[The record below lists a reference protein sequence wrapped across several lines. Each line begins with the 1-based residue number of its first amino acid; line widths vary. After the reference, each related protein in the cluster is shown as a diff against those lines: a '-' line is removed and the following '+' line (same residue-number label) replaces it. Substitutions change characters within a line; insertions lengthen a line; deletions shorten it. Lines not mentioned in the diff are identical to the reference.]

1 MVSPLDP
8 FAFIGQF
15 VEEARE
21 RLRSLDDSLLS
32 LERDPKAGEAMREAL
47 RQAHSLKGSA
57 KMLGLNDISRL
68 VHRMEDLLVAAREDR
83 VALDARAFDALFTGV
98 DALTSRVDQL
108 AGGIREPMDVT
119 PFCRAFDAL
128 TGSSEGPAVPAEE
141 VEAAMPAAPAQPL
154 VAAPDAG
161 TQAGLPRQAAPE
173 VRRSVRVLVE
183 KIDGLANLAA
193 EMVIQNLQASER
205 AGELRH
211 QESLLRQ
218 LKNRLQ
224 VIRQGLPSGGN
235 GVGSRLDEYVDL
247 VEGAGRRMRQFVEE
261 FSGDQV
267 RMNLVTEE
275 LRQTV
280 IGLTMLPLSTVFDAF
295 PRAVRDL
302 ARDFGKEVEFTVR
315 GRETELDK
323 KIIEQ
328 INEPLVHLVRNAI
341 DHGIE
346 SPADRV
352 RQGKPRQGQLLLSAE
367 QQGNRILITI
377 QDDGRGID
385 PATLRA
391 AALTRRLVS
400 EEELERWSEEDV
412 LGLIFHP
419 GFSTS
424 RTVTDV
430 SGRGVGMDVV
440 KQTVERLHGAIRIH
454 SQPGRGA
461 DVVLDLPLSLALIR
475 ALLVEGGG
483 ELFALPTTAV
493 ERIVY
498 VEPQQIRMLQEGEA
512 LEVSGETVPLVS
524 LDRLFQLPPPAG
536 PLLRRPVLVA
546 RAFDHRFG
554 IMVDAVHH
562 EQELVF
568 RELRGRLRDHRS
580 FSGATV
586 LGDGRIVL
594 ILEVHEI
601 FQLAV
606 RTPAIR
612 ASAVRAVAREIQPGL
627 ILVVEDSF
635 ITGELERNI
644 LIAAGYR
651 AELAHDGVH
660 GLEVLRQKK
669 CDLVIADVD
678 MPRMDGFELT
688 SRMRADDRLRDIPV
702 IIVTARESPEDR
714 RRGIEVGA
722 DAYVTKS
729 EFNQRQLLET
739 IQRLIGR

>member
-1 MVSPLDP
+1 
-8 FAFIGQF
+8 
-15 VEEARE
+15 
-21 RLRSLDDSLLS
+21 
-32 LERDPKAGEAMREAL
+32 
-47 RQAHSLKGSA
+47 
-57 KMLGLNDISRL
+57 
-68 VHRMEDLLVAAREDR
+68 
-83 VALDARAFDALFTGV
+83 
-98 DALTSRVDQL
+98 
-108 AGGIREPMDVT
+108 
-119 PFCRAFDAL
+119 
-128 TGSSEGPAVPAEE
+128 
-141 VEAAMPAAPAQPL
+141 MPAAPAQPL

>member
-32 LERDPKAGEAMREAL
+32 LERDPKAGEAMLEAL

-68 VHRMEDLLVAAREDR
+68 VHRMEDLLVAAREER
-83 VALDARAFDALFTGV
+83 APLNARAFDALFTGV

-108 AGGIREPMDVT
+108 ARGIKEPMDVT
-119 PFCRAFDAL
+119 PFCRAFEAL
-128 TGSSEGPAVPAEE
+128 TASPESPAVPADG
-141 VEAAMPAAPAQPL
+141 VEAEMPAFAQPL

-161 TQAGLPRQAAPE
+161 TQAGLLRPAAPE

-211 QESLLRQ
+211 QELLLRQ
-218 LKNRLQ
+218 LKNRLR
-224 VIRQGLPSGGN
+224 VICQGLPGAGN
-235 GVGSRLDEYVDL
+235 GIGSQLDEYVDL
-247 VEGAGRRMRQFVEE
+247 VEGVGRRMRQFVEE

-302 ARDFGKEVEFTVR
+302 AREFGKEVEFTVR

-328 INEPLVHLVRNAI
+328 IGEPLVHLVRNAI

-346 SPADRV
+346 SPEDRL

-400 EEELERWSEEDV
+400 EEELERWSEED
-412 LGLIFHP
+412 LLSLIFHP

-440 KQTVERLHGAIRIH
+440 KQTVERLHGAIRVH

-461 DVVLDLPLSLALIR
+461 DVVLDLPLSLALLR

-498 VEPQQIRMLQEGEA
+498 VEPQQIRVLQQGEA
-512 LEVSGETVPLVS
+512 LDVSGETVPLVS
-524 LDRLFQLPPPAG
+524 LDRLFQLPAPEERP
-536 PLLRRPVLVA
+536 LRRPVLVA

-554 IMVDAVHH
+554 IMVDVVHH

-568 RELRGRLRDHRS
+568 RELRGRLRDYRS
-580 FSGATV
+580 FSGATI

-612 ASAVRAVAREIQPGL
+612 ASAVREVTREIQPGL

-644 LIAAGYR
+644 LMAAGYQ

-660 GLEVLRQKK
+660 ALEVLRQKK

-688 SRMRADDRLRDIPV
+688 ARMRADDRLRDIPV
-702 IIVTARESPEDR
+702 IIVTARESPDDR

-722 DAYVTKS
+722 DAYLTKS